1 MSPGGKL
8 PPRLAAVVLPVG
20 LLGFGVAVAAAFS
33 FAVSPRD
40 LATLAGI
47 AGLLAASTLAERYPV
62 PLDGIDTGG
71 VSLGFVFCTAAIV
84 LYGWQAG
91 VVVGMAAPIMHL
103 LEHRP
108 PIRVTYN
115 AAVMSIAAAVSGAA
129 IAPLRGDEA
138 GLVFAQVIVAAF
150 AFYTVNLLLISL
162 VVGVSAHKPFK
173 TVTRTSIEVTSM
185 PFALMASAALMLVIL
200 WQRSPFLSAALV
212 GPLLAIALYQRSTF
226 RELRA
231 MRLALTDPLTGL
243 GNHRHFHD
251 RLERELADSQ
261 AQGYPLSLCL
271 VDIDDFKKIN
281 DRFGHPGG
289 DKVLA
294 QLATNLRQGG
304 EAFRLGGDEFAILLP
319 GRDEEGARIAA
330 EAIIERIS
338 SVDLA
343 PAGPVTVSA
352 GIATAPLDDVG
363 RDELVRRSDSALY
376 WAKEYGKN
384 QTRVYRPDVVE
395 IAELKRLAAGPDRA
409 ARFRAAASL
418 AKAVDARDAYTGS
431 HSERVSDLAARI
443 ATRLGVDR
451 EQIELTRLAAS
462 LHDLGKLAIPEEI
475 LRKPGSALRDRAA
488 RARASP
494 ADRLPDARE
503 PRRRPRR
510 RLGPAPPRALGRH
523 RLSRRSRRRGD
534 PARGPDH
541 LRRRCLR
548 RDDVGPRLPG
558 TAHRRRGDRRAG
570 PLLGQPVRPRRGGG
584 TRRRARHRSRL
595 AGLADPGVRTRVAPA
610 ALRSESPTDADAKQ
624 HPDRPEPVP
633 PGDLLALRRRSGRN
647 TRSAARRS
655 AACACRPCP

>member
-1 MSPGGKL
+1 VSSGAKM

-20 LLGFGVAVAAAFS
+20 LLGLAVAAAAAVS
-33 FAVSPRD
+33 FAVSARD

-84 LYGWQAG
+84 LYGWEAG
-91 VVVGMAAPIMHL
+91 VVVGFAAPIMQL

-108 PIRVTYN
+108 PVRVVYN
-115 AAVMSIAAAVSGAA
+115 AAMLSIAALVAGAA
-129 IAPLRGDEA
+129 ISPLRGDDA
-138 GLVFAQVIVAAF
+138 ALVFGQVLVAALVHF
-150 AFYTVNLLLISL
+150 SVNLLLISL
-162 VVGVSAHKPFK
+162 VISVSARKPF
-173 TVTRTSIEVTSM
+173 VPSVRTSVEITGL
-185 PFALMASAALMLVIL
+185 PFALMASAALMLVVL
-200 WQRSPFLSAALV
+200 WQRSPLLSAALV

-271 VDIDDFKKIN
+271 LDIDDFKRIN
-281 DRFGHPGG
+281 DRYGHPGG

-294 QLATNLRQGG
+294 ALATNLRQGG
-304 EAFRLGGDEFAILLP
+304 EAFRLGGDEFAVLLP
-319 GRDEEGARIAA
+319 GRDEEGAKIAA
-330 EAIIERIS
+330 EAIVDRIADTD
-338 SVDLA
+338 VP
-343 PAGPVTVSA
+343 PAGPVTISA
-352 GIATAPLDDVG
+352 GIATAPLDELD
-363 RDELVRRSDSALY
+363 RDELVRRADSALY

-384 QTRVYRPDVVE
+384 QTRVHRPDVVE

-451 EQIELTRLAAS
+451 EQVELTRLAAS

-475 LRKPGSALRDRAA
+475 LRKPGPLSETERLVLERHPQIGYRMLESLGVDPVADWVLHHHERWDGTGYPDALGGDDIPLGARIIFVADAYDAMTSDRVYRGRLTDDEAVAELARCSGSQFDPDVVSALAEELGIGAA
-488 RARASP
+488 WPMTAVP
-494 ADRLPDARE
+494 A
-503 PRRRPRR
+503 
-510 RLGPAPPRALGRH
+510 
-523 RLSRRSRRRGD
+523 
-534 PARGPDH
+534 
-541 LRRRCLR
+541 
-548 RDDVGPRLPG
+548 
-558 TAHRRRGDRRAG
+558 
-570 PLLGQPVRPRRGGG
+570 
-584 TRRRARHRSRL
+584 
-595 AGLADPGVRTRVAPA
+595 
-610 ALRSESPTDADAKQ
+610 
-624 HPDRPEPVP
+624 
-633 PGDLLALRRRSGRN
+633 
-647 TRSAARRS
+647 
-655 AACACRPCP
+655 